1 MLFGEHLHT
10 LDAKN
15 RVTVPKAICELL
27 GRNDQGA
34 LIAYLTAGQ
43 DRCLY
48 LFSEAGFERAH
59 RELQTRVFAGQ
70 AQRAVQRIFFANTA
84 KVELDSAGRV
94 LLPEKL
100 RKHAAIEKDVVIVGV
115 NDRAEI
121 WAKEHWGVYE
131 TTNQGV
137 LEQIDE
143 VMRDASAPPGSGA

>member
-1 MLFGEHLHT
+1 MLFGEFQHT

-15 RVTVPKAICELL
+15 RVTVPKSIADELL
-27 GRNDQGA
+27 PNSAGVQT
-34 LIAYLTAGQ
+34 AYLTAGQ

-70 AQRAVQRIFFANTA
+70 AQRAVLRLFFANTA

-100 RKHAAIEKDVVIVGV
+100 RAHAAIEKDVVIVGV

-121 WAKEHWGVYE
+121 WAKQHWGAYE
-131 TTNQGV
+131 ALNQGL

-143 VMRDASAPPGSGA
+143 VMRDGPAPPGGGA